1 MLYVT
6 GCSAFLLLSTF
17 LSIGVDGA
25 IRAQHKAGPDPSP
38 VAEVPEDLDP
48 NYWVQQGQGTLNRL
62 LETDVVN
69 APAKNVIIFVGDGM
83 GVSTVT
89 ASRIYGGQLQGRRGE
104 GSSLSFEH
112 FPFTALVKTYS
123 VDKQVTD
130 SAASAT
136 ALFCGS
142 KTKFAM
148 LGVSALANLSE
159 CDSMGAH
166 KIDSFIKRAQD
177 KGKAT
182 GLVTTTRVTHA
193 TPAALYTHS
202 VHRDW
207 ENDARVPKDAVHKC
221 KDIARQLIEDVPGK
235 NLNVILGGGLGHF
248 KDKQTGGGKRG
259 DGMNLIEDW
268 KRTKQ
273 NSKFVTNR
281 EELMA
286 VDTNSTD
293 YLLGLFADDHM
304 AYELHRQEGSL
315 KQPSLADMVTTA
327 VKLLKKNENGFALM
341 VEGGRIDHG
350 HHENRAV
357 LALRDAVEFSN
368 AVAVAMN
375 LTSPKETLVLV
386 TADHSHAFTI
396 NGYAARGNPIL
407 GGGGVSESDGMSY
420 TTLSYANGPSTTRRK
435 NGTDTESSDYQQAVL
450 VPLKQETHGGEDV
463 ALYASGPMA
472 HLVHGVLEQSVVAHI
487 IDYAACLGDGTV
499 RRSRCLE
506 SAAGPLR
513 LDFAASAALTIVLVV
528 FR

>member
-1 MLYVT
+1 FSY
-6 GCSAFLLLSTF
+6 AAA
-17 LSIGVDGA
+17 D
-25 IRAQHKAGPDPSP
+25 
-38 VAEVPEDLDP
+38 VPEDLDP
-48 NYWVQQGQGTLNRL
+48 NYWVQLGQETLNRL

-83 GVSTVT
+83 GISTVT

-104 GSSLSFEH
+104 GSSLAFEY

-142 KTKFAM
+142 KTKFTM

-159 CDSMGAH
+159 CDSLAGH
-166 KIDSFIKRAQD
+166 EIDSFIKRAQD
-177 KGKAT
+177 KGEAT

-207 ENDARVPKDAVHKC
+207 ENDVRVPKDAAHKC
-221 KDIARQLIEDVPGK
+221 KDIARQLIEDAPGK
-235 NLNVILGGGLGHF
+235 NLNVILGGGLAQF
-248 KDKQTGGGKRG
+248 KDKQTAGGKRG

-268 KRTKQ
+268 KRSKE
-273 NSKFVTNR
+273 NRKFVTNR
-281 EELMA
+281 DELLA
-286 VDTNSTD
+286 VDTNTTD

-304 AYELHRQEGSL
+304 AYELHRQESSS

-327 VKLLKKNENGFALM
+327 VKLLRRNENGFALM

-386 TADHSHAFTI
+386 TADHSHAFTL
-396 NGYAARGNPIL
+396 NGYASRGNSIL
-407 GGGGVSESDGMSY
+407 GSAGVSESDGLSY
-420 TTLSYANGPSTTRRK
+420 TTLSYANGPSTTKRK

-472 HLVHGVLEQSVVAHI
+472 HLVHGVLEQNVVAHI
-487 IDYAACLGDGTV
+487 IEYAACLGDGTV

-506 SAAGPLR
+506 SAAALFRP
-513 LDFAASAALTIVLVV
+513 DFAVWAALAVFLLV